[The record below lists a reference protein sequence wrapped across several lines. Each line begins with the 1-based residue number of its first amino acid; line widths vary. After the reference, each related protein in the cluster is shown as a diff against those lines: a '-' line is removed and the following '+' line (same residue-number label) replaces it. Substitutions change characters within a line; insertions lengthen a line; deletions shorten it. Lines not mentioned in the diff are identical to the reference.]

1 MNDSDLLKM
10 FKLPVDVG
18 IYLMLEDIKDVSLR
32 LSGHMLV
39 RTISSTHHL
48 HSQILQRMMSSTH
61 QFYYC
66 CHSPTTNFI
75 LHRPRIV
82 SSEWGQH

>member
-1 MNDSDLLKM
+1 MNDSHLLKM

-18 IYLMLEDIKDVSLR
+18 ISLMLEDIKDVSLR

-39 RTISSTHHL
+39 RTMSSTHHIYL
-48 HSQILQRMMSSTH
+48 QILQRMMSSNRH
-61 QFYYC
+61 FYYC
-66 CHSPTTNFI
+66 FHSPTTNVI
-75 LHRPRIV
+75 LHRPCIV